1 MGINYI
7 ASAYSPTKRNVMKNA
22 LTSSLFAI
30 LVLIISCERTDPDIP
45 QSVYKENLT
54 GLVQKGPFINGT
66 SVDVAELSSEL
77 IQTGRNYNTQ
87 ISDNRGHFEL
97 KKIELSSQFVQLK
110 ADGFYFNEI
119 TGNPSSARLVLFA
132 LSNLSDKTS
141 LNVNLISHL
150 EKDRVSQLI
159 SEGISFSEAKQQA
172 QQEVVQIFSIEKP
185 DMEES
190 EALSITSQ
198 GDDHAILLAISVIL
212 QGHRSVA
219 ELSEL
224 LANINSDFREDGII
238 NSSSL
243 GSALINHAILLNT
256 SSIRENL
263 EARYEETGLDV
274 ELPDFE
280 KYILTFIENSD
291 FEITSTIDY
300 PEFSPYGENILFSEL
315 TSVVGDKDYS
325 LAVDL
330 PMGTQVMV
338 RLSGGVWWY
347 RAMPEG
353 PKNWSIS
360 QYDSGG
366 KYQHFTSTA
375 PGDLSDLSIHFAP
388 PSSQVD
394 SSDMQ
399 DSLYNKEILIE
410 CYENLSDTVTWSKKL
425 KVLPRE

>member
-1 MGINYI
+1 MR
-7 ASAYSPTKRNVMKNA
+7 KA

-30 LVLIISCERTDPDIP
+30 LALIISCEQKEPDIP

-54 GLVQKGPFINGT
+54 GLVQKGPFMNGT
-66 SVDVAELSSEL
+66 SVDVAELNSEL

-172 QQEVVQIFSIEKP
+172 QQEVLQIFSIEKP

-238 NSSSL
+238 NSSSV

-256 SSIRENL
+256 SRIRENL

-274 ELPDFE
+274 ELPEFE

-291 FEITSTIDY
+291 FEITSTIAY
-300 PEFSPYGENILFSEL
+300 PELSPYGINILFPDQK
-315 TSVVGDKDYS
+315 SVIGGTDYS

-330 PMGTQVMV
+330 PSGTHVKV
-338 RLSGGVWWY
+338 RLSGGIWY
-347 RAMPEG
+347 YRVLPEG
-353 PKNWSIS
+353 PVNWTVSK
-360 QYDSGG
+360 YDSESSV
-366 KYQHFTSTA
+366 QTFTSTT
-375 PGDLSDLSIHFAP
+375 PGEFSDLSIQFP
-388 PSSQVD
+388 PPYSQVD
-394 SSDMQ
+394 SSGMQ